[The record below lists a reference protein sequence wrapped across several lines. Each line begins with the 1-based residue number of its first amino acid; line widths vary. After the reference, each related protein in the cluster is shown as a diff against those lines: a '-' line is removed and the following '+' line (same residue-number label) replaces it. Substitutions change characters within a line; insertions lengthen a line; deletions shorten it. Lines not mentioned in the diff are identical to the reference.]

1 MEFIRRE
8 TIIALSNSGV
18 QSEQLLFSE
27 NSASERVTITRVTVQ
42 PGLSNPRHSHESSEQ
57 IWVALSGHATL
68 LLSGTERI
76 VVATG
81 IANIYSRDAMAMNAV
96 WQSVSEAFPSR
107 FVLGLGVSH
116 QPMVEGLRGHDYGPP
131 LTAMRD
137 YLDRMDGALF
147 LGAPPTEP
155 PERVLA
161 ALGPK
166 MLGLARDRGR
176 GAHPYL
182 VPPVH
187 TAQAREIL
195 GPHALLAPEQ
205 KVVCETDP
213 ARAREIAR
221 GSLGMYLPAL
231 ANYANNLRRLGY
243 SEEDLTAPLSDHLVD
258 ALVAW
263 GTIDTIAARIRAHHD
278 AGADHVAV
286 QVLPRGDVDALM
298 RDHRA
303 LADAL
308 GIG

>member
-1 MEFIRRE
+1 MV
-8 TIIALSNSGV
+8 ADLSPLGV
-18 QSEQLLFSE
+18 WTFTLDQQP
-27 NSASERVTITRVTVQ
+27 ATRAVELAAELEAM
-42 PGLSNPRHSHESSEQ
+42 GWGA
-57 IWVALSGHATL
+57 IWLPEAVGRDPFVHATL
-68 LLSGTERI
+68 LLAGTDRM

-81 IANIYSRDAMAMNAV
+81 IANIYGRDAMSMAAV
-96 WQSVSEAFPSR
+96 WKSVSEAFPSR

-116 QPMVEGLRGHDYGPP
+116 QPMVEGLRGHEYGPP

-137 YLDRMDGALF
+137 YLARMDGSLF

-182 VPPVH
+182 VPPEH

-195 GPHALLAPEQ
+195 GPDALLAPEQ

-286 QVLPRGDVDALM
+286 QVLPRGDVDAMM

-303 LADAL
+303 LAQAL
-308 GIG
+308 DIG